1 MTPLETLQSIRSNY
15 PTPMSKDQLGEMLNR
30 IAWIHRFEGYGLLSK
45 TQGNNCRQ
53 PTTGKF
59 ISTDILTH
67 ADSFIHFD
75 CLIDATGIAKPTW
88 NNKGS
93 FLPLLFVSPVDSS
106 IIIPLPPIPGDNM
119 YPDENTWWKNFED
132 EVKQLYNVKGRI
144 YPDPNDQAS
153 LRWHGRTGYDIGAG
167 MDKEKSKQKHLA
179 ELRQALGL

>member
-1 MTPLETLQSIRSNY
+1 MTPLETLQSIRPNY

-30 IAWIHRFEGYGLLSK
+30 TAWIHRFEGYGLLSK

-106 IIIPLPPIPGDNM
+106 ITIPLPPPGGNVIPYNEANSIEFGLACNDIYKQILNPIDPGM
-119 YPDENTWWKNFED
+119 ISVHSSRAAWDYYVGKLTWS
-132 EVKQLYNVKGRI
+132 V
-144 YPDPNDQAS
+144 
-153 LRWHGRTGYDIGAG
+153 
-167 MDKEKSKQKHLA
+167 SKQKHINEFRA
-179 ELRQALGL
+179 VYGLPPV